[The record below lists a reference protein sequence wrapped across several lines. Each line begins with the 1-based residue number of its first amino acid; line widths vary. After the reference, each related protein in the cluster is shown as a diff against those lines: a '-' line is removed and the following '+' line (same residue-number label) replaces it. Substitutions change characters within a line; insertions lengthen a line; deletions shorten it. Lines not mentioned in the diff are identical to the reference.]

1 MEPLSEGL
9 IAVLEE
15 QIHCAEAML
24 ETLGR
29 ENDALLRGDAEQLNA
44 AGASKAELVEALE
57 ALERQRRSLS
67 EAVASGIADAA
78 PQAKGPEWQR
88 LLELITE
95 CKQQNERNGAL
106 VKARSEQVRTALRVL
121 RGSEPDLY
129 GRSGRAP
136 AGADARSLGSA

>member
-57 ALERQRRSLS
+57 RQRRSLS
-67 EAVASGIADAA
+67 EAVASGIANAA

-136 AGADARSLGSA
+136 AATDARSLGSA